1 MFPAELPDGAMENGK
16 LEMMWAWSLR
26 GCLCGSTL
34 DGATLRLGPVYAVAG
49 GNIRVSIKQWQDLG
63 CFQAR
68 TGLVDV
74 DELRHPMAPFFCGTN
89 VRSTVHAYTLKE
101 AEASFGGRHAQRR
114 SQD

>member
-1 MFPAELPDGAMENGK
+1 MFAAELPDGAMENGK
-16 LEMMWAWSLR
+16 LEMMWASSLR

-49 GNIRVSIKQWQDLG
+49 GNIRISIKQWQDLG

-89 VRSTVHAYTLKE
+89 VHA
-101 AEASFGGRHAQRR
+101 H
-114 SQD
+114 